1 MMGNGIRSATAAVP
15 HGSAEGAVR
24 ETSLPPVCLLIT
36 AEGPTALG
44 ILSARPGAL
53 RQGRPLAR
61 GRVRD
66 SGPRVSADPLSAVHL
81 SPDRVPAAPASGPF
95 RTRASD
101 RTRTGLVDP
110 ASIPLVAST
119 DLATEGLAADRP
131 GAGTGFEDTAATVG
145 GEVLGPAL
153 VGAAA
158 FLGRAFLGR
167 AGAGEAGALAWAGHT
182 GAATGVRAGRMDGI
196 PGGTTLTGT
205 RRGRPTT
212 TTSTQTSGTTILRRT
227 IPMLRM
233 TTIREQVTRSR
244 RAWIRQPYTS
254 MSTLAWAT
262 DSASTLV
269 VPRSSFAWAGIF
281 SSAPTFLI
289 PPPKPLPN
297 LSLDG
302 APLSIACDYWK
313 VLQAAMVPS

>member
-1 MMGNGIRSATAAVP
+1 MMGDGIRSETAVVP

-24 ETSLPPVCLLIT
+24 ETSLPPVFPLIT
-36 AEGPTALG
+36 AEGPTAPG

-66 SGPRVSADPLSAVHL
+66 SGPRVSADPLSV
-81 SPDRVPAAPASGPF
+81 PF

-131 GAGTGFEDTAATVG
+131 GAGTGFEGTAATGG
-145 GEVLGPAL
+145 GEVFGPVM

-158 FLGRAFLGR
+158 FLGRAL
-167 AGAGEAGALAWAGHT
+167 AGEVGALAWAGHT
-182 GAATGVRAGRMDGI
+182 GAATGARAGRMDGI
-196 PGGTTLTGT
+196 PGGTTLTGM

-212 TTSTQTSGTTILRRT
+212 TTSTQTSGTTMLRRT
-227 IPMLRM
+227 TPMFQM

-244 RAWIRQPYTS
+244 RA
-254 MSTLAWAT
+254 
-262 DSASTLV
+262 
-269 VPRSSFAWAGIF
+269 
-281 SSAPTFLI
+281 
-289 PPPKPLPN
+289 
-297 LSLDG
+297 
-302 APLSIACDYWK
+302 
-313 VLQAAMVPS
+313 

>member
-1 MMGNGIRSATAAVP
+1 MMGDGIRSATAAVP

-24 ETSLPPVCLLIT
+24 ETSLPPVFPLIT
-36 AEGPTALG
+36 AEDPTAPG
-44 ILSARPGAL
+44 ILSARPGTL

-66 SGPRVSADPLSAVHL
+66 SGPRVSADPLSA
-81 SPDRVPAAPASGPF
+81 PF

-131 GAGTGFEDTAATVG
+131 GAGTGFEGTAATGG
-145 GEVLGPAL
+145 GEVFGPAM

-158 FLGRAFLGR
+158 FLARAL
-167 AGAGEAGALAWAGHT
+167 AGALAWAGHT
-182 GAATGVRAGRMDGI
+182 GAATGARAGRMDGI
-196 PGGTTLTGT
+196 PGGTTLTGM

-212 TTSTQTSGTTILRRT
+212 TTSTQTLGTTMLRRT

-244 RAWIRQPYTS
+244 RA
-254 MSTLAWAT
+254 
-262 DSASTLV
+262 
-269 VPRSSFAWAGIF
+269 
-281 SSAPTFLI
+281 
-289 PPPKPLPN
+289 
-297 LSLDG
+297 
-302 APLSIACDYWK
+302 
-313 VLQAAMVPS
+313 